1 MYNTNTIIVKDKDV
15 ILYSKEN
22 CILAKEFKNCCIFVL
37 RQLFSSKFKDYKNLS
52 KNEQEVID
60 NFKLLKVDVSKI
72 WLPTYETFDKYFKVT
87 KNVDYYNNLPMQ
99 SSQQLIKES
108 LESFNGYLSSLKE
121 YKVCSEKFTGRPKMP
136 GYIKTM
142 TTFTITNQDA
152 VWYADGLKLPKFKK
166 RINVGNLNLGKIK
179 EVQIK
184 PFYDTFKVC
193 IISDGK
199 DNPIPTKNKKEVK
212 LKQNKI
218 NTLKSKIF
226 DKNRILGIDLGL
238 NNFLTTSNNCGLCP
252 IIINGKDIKSYNQFF
267 NKQKAKYQNLNATKK
282 LNILS
287 RKRFNY
293 LNNKYEQISSYI
305 AFYAYNNNIGSIV
318 IGKNNS
324 WKQNI
329 NLGKV
334 NNQNF
339 TFIRYE
345 SFIEK
350 LTYKCLKLGIQV
362 IEVEE
367 SYTSKASFLD
377 KDEIPVYDKNDKTK
391 YKFSGT
397 RIKRGL
403 YKTKKGVIINA
414 DVNGASNIIRKY
426 NINAFKRKRLSYLT
440 KTVQKINI

>member
-1 MYNTNTIIVKDKDV
+1 MYNTNTIILHDKKL
-15 ILYSKEN
+15 ILYSKNN

-52 KNEQEVID
+52 ENEQEVID
-60 NFKLLKVDVSKI
+60 NFKLLKVDVSKF
-72 WLPTYETFDKYFKVT
+72 WLPSYKNLDKYFKVT

-99 SSQQLIKES
+99 SSQQLIKET
-108 LESFNGYLSSLKE
+108 LESFNAYLNALKE
-121 YKVCSEKFTGRPKMP
+121 YKLCPEKFTGRPKMP
-136 GYIKTM
+136 GYIKIM
-142 TTFTITNQDA
+142 TTVTITNQDA
-152 VWYADGLKLPKFKK
+152 VWYTDGLKLPKFKK
-166 RINVGNLNLGKIK
+166 RINIGNLNLGKIK

-184 PFYDTFKVC
+184 PFYDTFKIC
-193 IISDGK
+193 ITSEGK
-199 DNPIPTKNKKEVK
+199 ESPIPTKNKKEVK

-218 NTLKSKIF
+218 NTLKNKTF

-252 IIINGKDIKSYNQFF
+252 LIINGKDIKSYNQFF
-267 NKQKAKYQNLNATKK
+267 NKQKAKYQSLNATKK

-287 RKRFNY
+287 RKRFNF

-305 AFYAYNNNIGSIV
+305 AFYAYENEIGTIV

-339 TFIRYE
+339 TFIGYE
-345 SFIEK
+345 SFIKK
-350 LTYKCLKLGIQV
+350 LTYKCLKLKIQV

-391 YKFSGT
+391 YKFSGK

-403 YKTKKGVIINA
+403 YKTKKGILINA
-414 DVNGASNIIRKY
+414 DVNGASNIIKKY
-426 NINAFKRKRLSYLT
+426 NINAFKRKRQPYLT
-440 KTVQKINI
+440 KTVIKVNI